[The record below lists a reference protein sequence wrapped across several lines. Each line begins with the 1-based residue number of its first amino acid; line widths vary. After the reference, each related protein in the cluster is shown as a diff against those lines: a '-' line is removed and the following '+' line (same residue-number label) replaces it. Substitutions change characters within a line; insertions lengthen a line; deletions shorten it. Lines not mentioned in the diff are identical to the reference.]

1 MVRPHEHMI
10 FYYVYV
16 LQSEKNKDWLYVGY
30 TEDLVKR
37 LKEHNKGKN
46 VATKPHRPF
55 KPIFYEAY
63 SNKKDA
69 KRREKYL
76 KTTKGR
82 TTLRSM
88 LEDTLQTQ
96 G

>member
-1 MVRPHEHMI
+1 MA

-30 TEDLVKR
+30 TEDLVER
-37 LKEHNKGKN
+37 LKSHNEGKN
-46 VATKPHRPF
+46 TSTKPHRPF
-55 KPIFYEAY
+55 KLIFYEAY
-63 SNKKDA
+63 FGKKDA
-69 KRREKYL
+69 KRREGYL

-88 LEDTLQTQ
+88 LKETLHTRS
-96 G
+96 